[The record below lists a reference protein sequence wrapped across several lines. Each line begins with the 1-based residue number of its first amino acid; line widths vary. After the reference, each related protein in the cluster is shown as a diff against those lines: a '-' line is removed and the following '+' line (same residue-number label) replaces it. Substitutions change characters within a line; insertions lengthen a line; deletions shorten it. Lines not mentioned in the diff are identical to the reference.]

1 MLFRAG
7 ELRAGDYSSG
17 YAAATSHAAAAAA
30 AGQPLLFAST
40 MPAGRQCADSTRNE
54 QNSAVMTSE
63 NVLVRTLPVATE
75 RATKTGFAANTL
87 TSQTDSMYGDSVKY
101 YVLEN
106 SKQPTYGNVL
116 D

>member
-1 MLFRAG
+1 M
-7 ELRAGDYSSG
+7 
-17 YAAATSHAAAAAA
+17 
-30 AGQPLLFAST
+30 LFAST
-40 MPAGRQCADSTRNE
+40 MPAGRQCADSTRSE

-63 NVLVRTLPVATE
+63 NVLVRTLPVE
-75 RATKTGFAANTL
+75 RATKAGFAANTL

-106 SKQPTYGNVL
+106 SKQPTYGNVQ

>member
-17 YAAATSHAAAAAA
+17 YAAATSHAAAA

-54 QNSAVMTSE
+54 QNSAAAMTSE
-63 NVLVRTLPVATE
+63 NVLVRTLPAE